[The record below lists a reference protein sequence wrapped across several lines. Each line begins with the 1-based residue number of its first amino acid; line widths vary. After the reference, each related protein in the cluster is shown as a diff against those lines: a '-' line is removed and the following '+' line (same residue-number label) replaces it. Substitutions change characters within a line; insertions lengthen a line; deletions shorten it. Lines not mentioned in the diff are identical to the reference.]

1 MEAKRGLLET
11 ADRHIHLAQTILD
24 SSPNLW
30 LESAAEN
37 TRIAIALLR
46 SDLDAA
52 LKHGRRALQIAEES
66 GAVSS
71 LRASLGNLGTL
82 YTIRADF
89 DHAVEY
95 LQRSLAVIPSRGSN
109 NNANLDTLAR
119 IRLYQDRL
127 VDCEALL
134 NEIEMTIRDDADKLL
149 FAHRYAALTRTQLLA
164 RQNRVAE
171 ALVQADV
178 VQGLSQRAD
187 DKLLSRM
194 VSLVKAELTLRANRF
209 DESIAAL
216 RDVLL
221 GGDGN
226 APDVY
231 AQAEGIMACGLATAG
246 KFSEAVEHY
255 SRAERIYAGLQS
267 EQGLIDLR
275 RLWAFHTNQPESSS
289 AAATGQNVSG
299 GSPLHSI
306 AMILT
311 HADRSEIV
319 TTELVELLRKSKCVE
334 NCVAIKRGIDGTD
347 SVLSRFGESVAS
359 GSDAFERRFVVTD
372 LDGSSCDLVM
382 RVRSQVDSLATVGAV
397 ERVLRSVHALNQARA
412 ERERRATLWPV
423 DDLPLD
429 GERAVIAGHMRELM
443 EFARKVA
450 GTKVNVLITGESGT
464 GKEILARAV
473 HNFSNRAQ
481 KPFVPFNCTAVPRDL
496 LESQLFGHRRG
507 AFTGADRDHAGL
519 IRGARDGTLF
529 LDEVGELGLDLQPK
543 LLRFLE
549 SGEISPL
556 GEPGPMTVNVRI
568 IAATNSNL
576 DDAVRE
582 GRFRE
587 DLYYRLNVVP
597 LRIRPLRERRD
608 EIPGLVNH
616 FVERAAEEFHKGRLA
631 VAEETLERLLL
642 YRWPGNVR
650 QLQNEIRRMVALAE
664 PNSTLPPDA
673 ISEAILGTMPIFRP
687 GPINGKEI
695 AVPLH
700 DKLMPTLARIE
711 CEMIKAAF
719 REHHGKVDAVAK
731 ALGISRK
738 GLYLK
743 RQRLGL

>member
-1 MEAKRGLLET
+1 LQKTNCVYFAEAFINNRDGSKSLLVAIGERLEAKGGT
-11 ADRHIHLAQTILD
+11 ST
-24 SSPNLW
+24 
-30 LESAAEN
+30 
-37 TRIAIALLR
+37 
-46 SDLDAA
+46 
-52 LKHGRRALQIAEES
+52 ALQIES
-66 GAVSS
+66 LSGGASVIE
-71 LRASLGNLGTL
+71 LGVKPQIDAVA
-82 YTIRADF
+82 TI
-89 DHAVEY
+89 H
-95 LQRSLAVIPSRGSN
+95 
-109 NNANLDTLAR
+109 
-119 IRLYQDRL
+119 
-127 VDCEALL
+127 
-134 NEIEMTIRDDADKLL
+134 
-149 FAHRYAALTRTQLLA
+149 
-164 RQNRVAE
+164 
-171 ALVQADV
+171 
-178 VQGLSQRAD
+178 
-187 DKLLSRM
+187 
-194 VSLVKAELTLRANRF
+194 
-209 DESIAAL
+209 AL
-216 RDVLL
+216 RL
-221 GGDGN
+221 
-226 APDVY
+226 
-231 AQAEGIMACGLATAG
+231 ILAAR
-246 KFSEAVEHY
+246 K
-255 SRAERIYAGLQS
+255 
-267 EQGLIDLR
+267 
-275 RLWAFHTNQPESSS
+275 
-289 AAATGQNVSG
+289 
-299 GSPLHSI
+299 
-306 AMILT
+306 
-311 HADRSEIV
+311 
-319 TTELVELLRKSKCVE
+319 ELE
-334 NCVAIKRGIDGTD
+334 
-347 SVLSRFGESVAS
+347 
-359 GSDAFERRFVVTD
+359 
-372 LDGSSCDLVM
+372 
-382 RVRSQVDSLATVGAV
+382 
-397 ERVLRSVHALNQARA
+397 QARN
-412 ERERRATLWPV
+412 EREERSALWPV

-443 EFARKVA
+443 ESARKVA
-450 GTKVNVLITGESGT
+450 GTKINVLITGESGT
-464 GKEILARAV
+464 GKEILARAI

-481 KPFVPFNCTAVPRDL
+481 KPFVPFNCTAIPRDL

-519 IRGARDGTLF
+519 IRTARDGTLF

-568 IAATNSNL
+568 IAATNANL
-576 DDAVRE
+576 DDAVRD

-650 QLQNEIRRMVALAE
+650 QLQNEICRMVALAE

-673 ISEAILGTMPIFRP
+673 ISEAILGAMPIFLP
-687 GPINGKEI
+687 GPTNGRVI